1 MCSDNWS
8 AVNIIYLSVYTNHL
22 IAVCNIDFDRIK
34 WLGYTSIHQTGITS
48 FIHVNL
54 PGFCERFLDFHSNF
68 QNLPDSHN
76 LPSGGF
82 RLPGFEN
89 ATSHTDFLA
98 DFDFQ
103 ICRHLQ

>member
-1 MCSDNWS
+1 MCSRDDG
-8 AVNIIYLSVYTNHL
+8 ILHF
-22 IAVCNIDFDRIK
+22 VCVP
-34 WLGYTSIHQTGITS
+34 GI
-48 FIHVNL
+48 IHVNL
-54 PGFCERFLDFHSNF
+54 PRFCGRFPDFHSNF

-98 DFDFQ
+98 DFDF
-103 ICRHLQ
+103 